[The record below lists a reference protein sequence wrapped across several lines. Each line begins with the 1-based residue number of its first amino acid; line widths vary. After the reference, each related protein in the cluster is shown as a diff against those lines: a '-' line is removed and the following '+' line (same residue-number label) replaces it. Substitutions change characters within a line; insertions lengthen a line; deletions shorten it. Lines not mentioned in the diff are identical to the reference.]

1 MRSCNLSDVSIALP
15 DCYPLI
21 VSTFSRQ
28 YTILLRGEENRNKWV
43 SVSERRSSFVCSVY
57 WDAFSSSSIPVYHF
71 YLLLSFYSFL
81 HIMSY
86 YVFILLSFSVYHV
99 DMSSHLHLQAIL
111 TANPCIS
118 SSSSQYY
125 TGSSN
130 SSSGV
135 TGQGQGQGQGN
146 VGIAFGLDVQGR
158 QLIPSLSHT
167 TRTHTPIH
175 TFILAYI
182 YTFILTYAHAHTCIH
197 LHKHTL
203 SHTCIHT
210 LF

>member
-1 MRSCNLSDVSIALP
+1 MFCLLGCFFFFIYPCLS
-15 DCYPLI
+15 
-21 VSTFSRQ
+21 
-28 YTILLRGEENRNKWV
+28 LL
-43 SVSERRSSFVCSVY
+43 SPS
-57 WDAFSSSSIPVYHF
+57 
-71 YLLLSFYSFL
+71 LLLSFYSFL

-135 TGQGQGQGQGN
+135 TGQGQGQGQGQGN

-182 YTFILTYAHAHTCIH
+182 YTFIHLYIYTFTHLYIYTFIHLYIYTFILTYAHAHTCIH